1 MVDIHRVMKSRC
13 SRVHLFLGAN
23 TSVMSLMMANPYVHR
38 GACASATE
46 STVASSIMACF
57 IEGSI
62 ALCPRCHKIL
72 RAVLGPTFGK
82 ISTLESESLPETC
95 SCFSTLT
102 VLFHPARL
110 RFLVEG
116 GFKGGFNWWYCCVSG
131 FVCAA
136 TSCQFRLYQA
146 LDHAFKVLRTGFL
159 IFVGR
164 SSGCGGRGRWVQVI
178 ISFNPGQL
186 PFVCLY

>member
-102 VLFHPARL
+102 VFFHPARL

-116 GFKGGFNWWYCCVSG
+116 GFNWWYCCVSG
-131 FVCAA
+131 FVLLLRANSAC
-136 TSCQFRLYQA
+136 TKPWIML
-146 LDHAFKVLRTGFL
+146 FK
-159 IFVGR
+159 
-164 SSGCGGRGRWVQVI
+164 SSGSCAD
-178 ISFNPGQL
+178 ISLGAAPSG
-186 PFVCLY
+186 

>member
-1 MVDIHRVMKSRC
+1 MKVDIHRVMKSRC

-38 GACASATE
+38 GPCASATE
-46 STVASSIMACF
+46 STVASSIMARF

-72 RAVLGPTFGK
+72 RAVLAPTVCK

-102 VLFHPARL
+102 VLFLPARL

-116 GFKGGFNWWYCCVSG
+116 GLNWWYCWGSCCVLLIRANSA
-131 FVCAA
+131 C
-136 TSCQFRLYQA
+136 TKPWIRLFQ
-146 LDHAFKVLRTGFL
+146 
-159 IFVGR
+159 
-164 SSGCGGRGRWVQVI
+164 SSG
-178 ISFNPGQL
+178 
-186 PFVCLY
+186 